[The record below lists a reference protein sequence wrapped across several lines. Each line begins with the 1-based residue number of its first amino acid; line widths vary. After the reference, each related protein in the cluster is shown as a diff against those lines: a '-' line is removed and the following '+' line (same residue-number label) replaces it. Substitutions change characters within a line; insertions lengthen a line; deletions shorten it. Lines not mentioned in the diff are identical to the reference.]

1 MLTVE
6 NKLKYLE
13 SLTYEIFLQGRT
25 FTYETSG
32 SFLIWELLNKQD
44 SCTKSQYSTSS
55 GDWLSSGD
63 TSAFDFLLKHL
74 HR

>member
-55 GDWLSSGD
+55 GD
-63 TSAFDFLLKHL
+63 
-74 HR
+74 